1 MTTGLPDP
9 EDSVGGAVKPP
20 SLGLVRV
27 PEPSDPALV
36 VPGVDDPDPAEPAPV
51 WGGRTDDVPGAPLS
65 AEPGDGVTV
74 EVLAAAFVVSPK
86 ANIDPPTVPTTAS
99 AATAWVARR
108 RSRRPL
114 CDEAMMSSF
123 QCRCPPADC
132 ELDLPP
138 WCRTVLGGLC
148 ESRGRLACMTQTRPA
163 IPAPAVLLVED
174 DRQLADML
182 TTLLVEEGY
191 HVDVAEGG
199 QAGLHLGLTRSYAVL
214 VIDRGLP
221 VLEGLELL
229 RTLRS
234 NGSATPA
241 LVLTARGSLTD
252 RVEGLDAGAEDYL
265 VKPFEVPELL
275 ARIRALLRRHAD
287 TAQFLPLGRRRL
299 SLTDRAVVSGDH
311 DDNVHRNGHVA
322 LSERECSLLAVLAA
336 SPEQVFTRPQLL
348 ARVFDQADTVGT
360 VDTYVHYLRRK
371 LGRETIQTVRG
382 LGYRLGSS

>member
-1 MTTGLPDP
+1 MC
-9 EDSVGGAVKPP
+9 V
-20 SLGLVRV
+20 
-27 PEPSDPALV
+27 
-36 VPGVDDPDPAEPAPV
+36 
-51 WGGRTDDVPGAPLS
+51 TD
-65 AEPGDGVTV
+65 
-74 EVLAAAFVVSPK
+74 
-86 ANIDPPTVPTTAS
+86 
-99 AATAWVARR
+99 
-108 RSRRPL
+108 
-114 CDEAMMSSF
+114 
-123 QCRCPPADC
+123 
-132 ELDLPP
+132 
-138 WCRTVLGGLC
+138 
-148 ESRGRLACMTQTRPA
+148 TRPA

-174 DRQLADML
+174 DRQLAGML
-182 TTLLVEEGY
+182 EALLVEEGY

-199 QAGLHLGLTRSYAVL
+199 QVGLHLGLTRSYGVL

-229 RTLRS
+229 RKLRS
-234 NGSATPA
+234 NGIATPA

-299 SLTDRAVVSGDH
+299 SLADRAVVRGDS
-311 DDNVHRNGHVA
+311 DENGDANGVVA
-322 LSERECSLLAVLAA
+322 LSERECSLLAVLAG

-371 LGRETIQTVRG
+371 LGREAIQTVRG
-382 LGYRLGSS
+382 LGYRLGSA